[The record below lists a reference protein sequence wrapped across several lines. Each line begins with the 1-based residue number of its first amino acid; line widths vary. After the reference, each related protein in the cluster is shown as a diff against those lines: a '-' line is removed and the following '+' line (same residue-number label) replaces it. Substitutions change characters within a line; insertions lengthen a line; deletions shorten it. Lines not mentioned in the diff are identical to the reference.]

1 MGQRKPSPTTTAGIF
16 ALVLAVTALSG
27 CGSTTTTAT
36 SPEARAA
43 TAEANLNA
51 SEHAEQQLARHQ
63 AQVHPSNSFLASC
76 TRELNATDSLCVCF
90 QKKVEAN
97 ETPTQVAVIEFDMTH
112 DVPLP
117 AKVVPYI
124 EQCLH
129 HT

>member
-16 ALVLAVTALSG
+16 ALVLAVTVLSG
-27 CGSTTTTAT
+27 CGSTTKTAT
-36 SPEARAA
+36 SPEDRAA

-63 AQVHPSNSFLASC
+63 SEVHPAHSFLAGCS
-76 TRELNATDSLCVCF
+76 RLNATGSLCVCF

-97 ETPTQVAVIEFDMTH
+97 ETRTQVAVIEFDMTH

-117 AKVVPYI
+117 AKVIPYF
-124 EQCLH
+124 EECLH

>member
-16 ALVLAVTALSG
+16 ALVLAVTVLSG
-27 CGSTTTTAT
+27 CGSTTKTST

-43 TAEANLNA
+43 TAEANLIA

-63 AQVHPSNSFLASC
+63 AELHPAHSFLAGCS
-76 TRELNATDSLCVCF
+76 RLNATGSLCVCF

-97 ETPTQVAVIEFDMTH
+97 ETPTQVTVIEFDMTH

-117 AKVVPYI
+117 AKVIPYI
-124 EQCLH
+124 EECLH